1 MTTIKLA
8 VLRHTQAKDGTYKIR
23 IAIGHKSETHY
34 IVTRYRVKSLA
45 NFSQGIV
52 TGQPD
57 AKAINIKLRQLLNDY
72 DERLERIPNAGEL
85 SCEQLRNILRDMQ
98 PKGSNTT
105 LMQVHDIYTRN
116 LIQENRKTTANLI
129 TYHIQRFV
137 TFTHGDIMLSN
148 ITARLID
155 EYLHHL
161 RTQHLSPSYI
171 NMSIAPIRTLVNY
184 AVKMQYVRYDI
195 NPFAYYHQ
203 QDSQPRDLDISV
215 EDMRKLFAFRP
226 AMRKTRKTLDIFLLS
241 YLLGGMNFADL
252 ISYDFSNRTEISYIR
267 QKTKLR
273 NTRPT
278 VFSIPPEALP
288 IIDRLADKKT
298 GRIALGYTGDYHSM
312 LACVNNSLKTIA
324 RQAGLT
330 CKRVSF
336 YSARKSFIQHGFDI
350 GTPLEILEYC
360 SGQTMKSNRP
370 IFNYVKIMRR
380 HADVAIRNV
389 IDNIINP
396 PTSSQTQEGKT
407 NDI

>member
-8 VLRHTQAKDGTYKIR
+8 VLRHTQAKDGSYKIR

-184 AVKMQYVRYDI
+184 AVKMQYVRFDI
-195 NPFAYYHQ
+195 NPFAYYRQ

-241 YLLGGMNFADL
+241 YL
-252 ISYDFSNRTEISYIR
+252 
-267 QKTKLR
+267 
-273 NTRPT
+273 
-278 VFSIPPEALP
+278 
-288 IIDRLADKKT
+288 
-298 GRIALGYTGDYHSM
+298 IALK
-312 LACVNNSLKTIA
+312 LAISDKRQSYAIHVQPFSQYLPKLCQSLTDWQTK
-324 RQAGLT
+324 RQ
-330 CKRVSF
+330 
-336 YSARKSFIQHGFDI
+336 
-350 GTPLEILEYC
+350 
-360 SGQTMKSNRP
+360 
-370 IFNYVKIMRR
+370 
-380 HADVAIRNV
+380 DV
-389 IDNIINP
+389 
-396 PTSSQTQEGKT
+396 
-407 NDI
+407 